1 MQGFFPMQISCLFQI
16 RFHVDVKFMPETL
29 RIFGDAC
36 REGVVQNTNQKYQTK
51 MYEKIIL

>member
-1 MQGFFPMQISCLFQI
+1 MQGFFPMQISGPFQI
-16 RFHVDVKFMPETL
+16 NFHVDVKLMPETL